1 MFLDTK
7 CIAKLYCHEWFYML
21 FKRLFI
27 FKCFLTVITLEINY
41 NVSFLM
47 VFGRKFSVAA
57 IAGNGTDMSPQPLA
71 LDEVFSTHIA
81 DIFGLHFNQET

>member
-1 MFLDTK
+1 MNS
-7 CIAKLYCHEWFYML
+7 FYML